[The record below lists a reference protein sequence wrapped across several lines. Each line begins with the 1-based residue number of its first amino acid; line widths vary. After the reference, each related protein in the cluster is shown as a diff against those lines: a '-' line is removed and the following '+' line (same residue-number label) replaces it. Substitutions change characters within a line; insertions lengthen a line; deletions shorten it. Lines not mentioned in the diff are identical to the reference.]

1 MKRLRDDPP
10 IKKFTQ
16 KPQDCCLAQPE
27 VTMAGLKHEAGGR
40 GRQKRRESAREKEK
54 KMSIAEVLLA
64 MQNIDGK
71 GKNLFQ
77 EIPEGLKSHFSVTPR
92 KQVGTSLFEL
102 DKQDDKNRDRMAE
115 TSYIF
120 LCCPAMP
127 NVGFCKLY
135 EIIQILQ
142 GKSGELKAYHQGSSQ
157 EI

>member
-1 MKRLRDDPP
+1 
-10 IKKFTQ
+10 
-16 KPQDCCLAQPE
+16 
-27 VTMAGLKHEAGGR
+27 
-40 GRQKRRESAREKEK
+40 
-54 KMSIAEVLLA
+54 MSIAEVLLA

-142 GKSGELKAYHQGSSQ
+142 VKSGELKAYHQVLVTPHFLWISPLIS
-157 EI
+157 